1 MRAKAAT
8 ICHQS
13 FEALPHGDRFVA
25 AVVLPCLLLLAIV
38 LNTLAWTP
46 RSSAFVWSESEPW
59 DATPLE
65 LPEISM
71 DIAICVTSECMPPSN
86 VVALDTLHAVLSK
99 CAALEQ
105 TRLMCPDCPLSTE
118 HDMERAHAC
127 STPQSMNNVGE
138 IPAA

>member
-1 MRAKAAT
+1 MWPSRFGTLKHAHVIVAQSVRAKAAT

-25 AVVLPCLLLLAIV
+25 AVILPCLSLLAIV
-38 LNTLAWTP
+38 LNTLAWAP

-86 VVALDTLHAVLSK
+86 VVALIRCMQFPENALFCSK
-99 CAALEQ
+99 LV
-105 TRLMCPDCPLSTE
+105 SY
-118 HDMERAHAC
+118 
-127 STPQSMNNVGE
+127 VE
-138 IPAA
+138 IVRFQQEIT